1 MFKAFNKIFFLLT
14 GMLVASPAVWAA
26 GPPKPSSMENPMVLF
41 FVILMVILLLVI
53 AILANVIVGAAG
65 YVSGQ
70 EKELEKEEKKNTSA
84 PTVLS
89 TIAAILLFG
98 SPVLAQDAA
107 PAGEAAAAA
116 SSFSG
121 ISPLAFSLIIGV
133 VALEMIVILAMLI
146 YLRNLLAR
154 RAKAV
159 TALTVKAKEKEVK
172 AIAIKKESWWSRINK
187 FKPVEEEADI
197 ELDHNYDGIRE
208 LDNRLPPWWLYGF
221 YITIIFAVVYLW
233 RYHVAESAPLSEE
246 EFKIAM
252 QKAEVEK
259 QAYLKKTAGN
269 IDENNIKLLTEAI
282 DMEAGKKI
290 YEQSCTPCHG
300 KNGEGVVG
308 PNLTDPYWLHGG
320 SVSDVFKSVKY
331 GWPEKGMRAWKDDF
345 SPKQMAQLTSFIIS
359 LNGTNP
365 ANAKQPEGSKYE
377 ASDNGGAAKD
387 SASSSVAVV
396 N

>member
-1 MFKAFNKIFFLLT
+1 MFKAYNKIFFLLT

-65 YVSGQ
+65 YVLGQ
-70 EKELEKEEKKNTSA
+70 EKEIEKEEKTNTSTPA
-84 PTVLS
+84 VLS
-89 TIAAILLFG
+89 ALAAILLFS

-107 PAGEAAAAA
+107 PVQEAAAAA
-116 SSFSG
+116 TSFSG

-146 YLRNLLAR
+146 YLRNLLGR

-159 TALTVKAKEKEVK
+159 AALIVTAEEKEVK
-172 AIAIKKESWWSRINK
+172 AIPVKKESWWSRINK

-377 ASDNGGAAKD
+377 ANENGGPAKD
-387 SASSSVAVV
+387 SAANSVAVV

>member
-1 MFKAFNKIFFLLT
+1 MFKASNKIFFLLT

-53 AILANVIVGAAG
+53 AILANIIVGAAG
-65 YVSGQ
+65 YVLGQ
-70 EKELEKEEKKNTSA
+70 EKEVEKEEKRNTSA
-84 PTVLS
+84 PAVLS
-89 TIAAILLFG
+89 TLAAILLFS

-107 PAGEAAAAA
+107 PVKDAAAAT

-146 YLRNLLAR
+146 YLRNLLGR

-159 TALTVKAKEKEVK
+159 AALTVKAEAKDIK
-172 AIAIKKESWWSRINK
+172 AVAVKKESWWSRINK

-233 RYHVAESAPLSEE
+233 RYHVSETAPLSEE

-320 SVSDVFKSVKY
+320 SVADVFKSVKY

-377 ASDNGGAAKD
+377 ASENGGPAKD
-387 SASSSVAVV
+387 SSANSVAVV